1 MFVNNERVHFLNTP
15 SHDSCLHI
23 PYDILSLS
31 NFSGP
36 IPFVSRSASI
46 SSVGQYLR
54 LIVPLA
60 ICLFPNEMI
69 LNVDMFCSSVELRV
83 LCH

>member
-31 NFSGP
+31 NISGP

-54 LIVPLA
+54 QIVD
-60 ICLFPNEMI
+60 LFPDEMI
-69 LNVDMFCSSVELRV
+69 LDVDMFCSSVELSI
-83 LCH
+83 LCQ

>member
-54 LIVPLA
+54 QIVPLA
-60 ICLFPNEMI
+60 ICSRMK
-69 LNVDMFCSSVELRV
+69 
-83 LCH
+83 

>member
-36 IPFVSRSASI
+36 TP
-46 SSVGQYLR
+46 LR
-54 LIVPLA
+54 KCTLS
-60 ICLFPNEMI
+60 LFTNIGITPKHM
-69 LNVDMFCSSVELRV
+69 D
-83 LCH
+83 